1 MRIKNLPS
9 IESMDGSQDALV
21 IEQTDGSED
30 KSRKVSPSQLKQ
42 YILNDMDEVPT
53 QDSDDPV
60 KSGGVFST
68 IDDVYSVMGQMGA
81 KNLIIYPY
89 YDPSGRTN
97 RGITYTYDKDGIITA
112 NGSTD
117 ANNQS
122 YMTMDDFSR
131 GLVLP
136 STKKYTLTCEKT
148 NDNNKGFAVLYFK
161 NADNTAKT
169 VSVHV
174 VYEDGTTRDANS
186 DYVSLL
192 YNNVAHTSAT
202 FWVDTDT
209 IYITQ
214 ARIHTNSGTIT
225 NAVLKPMLRLAED
238 TDNTYQPYAKTN
250 RQLTEEIGDLSQ
262 TGLTGDSVAEQLTT
276 VNTAIGERA
285 IRVKANT
292 SNTKQFTFPRS
303 IWADN
308 GMTGSNSHTA
318 LFSGGYNNRISAGLV
333 ATNGTGVSV
342 IKLGDNNVT
351 ATISGNNI
359 ELAFNDTVYTDL
371 YLILL
376 N

>member
-9 IESMDGSQDALV
+9 ISSMDGSQDALI

-30 KSRKVSPSQLKQ
+30 KSRKVSPAQIKQ
-42 YILNDMDEVPT
+42 YVLGN
-53 QDSDDPV
+53 S
-60 KSGGVFST
+60 
-68 IDDVYSVMGQMGA
+68 IDDIYSVMGQNGA

-97 RGITYTYDKDGIITA
+97 NGITYTYDKDGIITA
-112 NGSTD
+112 NGST

-122 YMTMDDFSR
+122 YLQLDGFNR

-136 STKKYTLTCEKT
+136 SNKKYTLTCEKT
-148 NDNNKGFAVLYFK
+148 NDNNKGFAVVYFK
-161 NADNTAKT
+161 NADGTAKT
-169 VSVHV
+169 VSTHA
-174 VYEDGTTRDANS
+174 VYEDGTTRNANS

-192 YNNVAHTSAT
+192 YNNVVHTSVT
-202 FWVDTDT
+202 FWVETDL

-238 TDNTYQPYAKTN
+238 TDDTYQPYAKTN
-250 RQLTEEIGDLSQ
+250 KQLTEEIGDLSQ
-262 TGLTGDSVAEQLTT
+262 TGLAGDSVAAQLATA
-276 VNTAIGERA
+276 NTAIGERA

-308 GMTGSNSHTA
+308 GMTSSSSHTA

-342 IKLGDNNVT
+342 IKLGDNTVT